1 MSEQIREAET
11 MEAIV
16 NGDEDIEGGWEVTH
30 THSPTNATTAP
41 DRLNTMQW
49 VLGQMST
56 QDNAPTISWF
66 DAEDLQIQ
74 QLKGM
79 HPAYGLHQRNIASL
93 RRFLHHPHNSTFKS
107 CYKCCDRGK

>member
-1 MSEQIREAET
+1 

-30 THSPTNATTAP
+30 TQSPTNATTAP

-56 QDNAPTISWF
+56 QDNAPRISWF

-79 HPAYGLHQRNIASL
+79 HPAYGLHTRNIASL
-93 RRFLHHPHNSTFKS
+93 RRFLHQVSQQRDTNHSTIQN